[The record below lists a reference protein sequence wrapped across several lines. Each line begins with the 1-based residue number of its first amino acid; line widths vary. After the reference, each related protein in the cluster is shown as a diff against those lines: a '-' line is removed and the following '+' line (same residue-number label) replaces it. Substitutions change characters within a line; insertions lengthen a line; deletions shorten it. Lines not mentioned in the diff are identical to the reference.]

1 MGEFEDAEGGC
12 SATQYQ
18 YLPERM
24 QENATIQREELEVR
38 RPRAEFRE
46 FGRGGKL
53 SDRDTSQPDVS
64 PLPAT
69 PR

>member
-1 MGEFEDAEGGC
+1 MLRGC

-24 QENATIQREELEVR
+24 QANIPATIQREELEVR